1 MQTLREKKKIK
12 SKCDFNDLKNNKLR
26 HKREECKKIWLKPIS
41 WLIKKFA
48 IVYQFCNGGISKFV
62 LLLRKGVSIL
72 IHGDLGKI

>member
-1 MQTLREKKKIK
+1 MLREKKKIK
-12 SKCDFNDLKNNKLR
+12 SKCDFNDLKNNKC
-26 HKREECKKIWLKPIS
+26 EDCKKIWLKPIN